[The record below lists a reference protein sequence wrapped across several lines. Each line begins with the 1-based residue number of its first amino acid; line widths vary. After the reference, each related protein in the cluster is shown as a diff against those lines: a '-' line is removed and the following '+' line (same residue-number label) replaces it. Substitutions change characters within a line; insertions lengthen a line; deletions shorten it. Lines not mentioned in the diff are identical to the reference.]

1 MKKLVLTLS
10 LCSTFVLAANG
21 VYTQEDRIQ
30 DMQKMANAMG
40 SIQNGFFYNNLDLI
54 KEGGIILA
62 DTIEHIEPPLEEKE
76 EKDLMNRFLN
86 NKVKMTDSIKRRI
99 KKKAGHMIEAF
110 ADGNPKSALQDFTKI
125 TEKCMECHTRLRKW

>member
-10 LCSTFVLAANG
+10 LCSTFLLADKG
-21 VYTQEDRIQ
+21 VYTQADRIV
-30 DMQKMANAMG
+30 DMQKMAKAMG
-40 SIQNGFFYNNLDLI
+40 SIQSGFFYNNLDLI
-54 KEGGIILA
+54 KEGGITLA
-62 DTIEHIEPPLEEKE
+62 NTIDRVEPPLEEKE

-99 KKKAGHMIEAF
+99 RKKVAHMIEAF